1 MNQDHALLIKDSLK
15 YSVTKIIPG
24 VLGLIAVIIFI
35 RMIGAEEY
43 GKYSVQ
49 LSFFMVFSAF
59 TVGWLN
65 QSTLRYYSK
74 YKNDQNLP
82 RYSSLVSYFLC
93 YWVL

>member
-1 MNQDHALLIKDSLK
+1 MSQDHALLIKDSLK

-24 VLGLIAVIIFI
+24 VMGLIAVIIFI
-35 RMIGAEEY
+35 RMIGVEEY

-49 LSFFMVFSAF
+49 LSFFMAYSSL

-74 YKNDQNLP
+74 Y
-82 RYSSLVSYFLC
+82 
-93 YWVL
+93 

>member
-1 MNQDHALLIKDSLK
+1 MSQDHALLIKDSFK

-24 VLGLIAVIIFI
+24 VMGLLAVIVFI

-49 LSFFMVFSAF
+49 LSFLMAYSAF

-65 QSTLRYYSK
+65 QSTLRYYSCLL
-74 YKNDQNLP
+74 YTSDAADE
-82 RYSSLVSYFLC
+82 
-93 YWVL
+93 